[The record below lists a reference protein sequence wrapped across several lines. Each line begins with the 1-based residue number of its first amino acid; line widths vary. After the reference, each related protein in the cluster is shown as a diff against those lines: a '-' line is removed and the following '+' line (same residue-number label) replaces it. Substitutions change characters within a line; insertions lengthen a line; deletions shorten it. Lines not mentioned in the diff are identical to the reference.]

1 MKKILYIVLALAI
14 HASLSSADTRHS
26 LVKKGNRHFEQGE
39 YGDSVAKYK
48 EAILKGE
55 LPLLDYN
62 LGNALYKDGS
72 LEGAAEA
79 YINALNG
86 TDPKLKS
93 QAFHNIGNA
102 LIQAGKTE
110 EAVKA
115 YINSLK
121 LDPSALDT
129 KQNLEY
135 ALRQMQQQQQQQQ
148 DQEQDQNQDK
158 EQDQDQ
164 EQQQQNRQDQQQKDE
179 QDQEQQEQQQQQQD
193 QEQQQDQQPQQ
204 EQQAPEE
211 QMSKQDAMN
220 ILDALQNDE
229 KDVQE
234 KVIKQQNAG
243 KKPREKNW

>member
-1 MKKILYIVLALAI
+1 MKKVLYIVLALAI
-14 HASLSSADTRHS
+14 LASLSSADTRHS

-39 YGDSVAKYK
+39 FGDSVAKYK

-79 YINALNG
+79 YLNALNG
-86 TDPKLKS
+86 SDPKLKS

-135 ALRQMQQQQQQQQ
+135 ALRQMQQQQQQDQE
-148 DQEQDQNQDK
+148 QEQDQNQDT
-158 EQDQDQ
+158 EQEQDQ
-164 EQQQQNRQDQQQKDE
+164 EQQQQNQQDQQQQEDE
-179 QDQEQQEQQQQQQD
+179 QNKEQQQQNE
-193 QEQQQDQQPQQ
+193 QEQQQDQQQQQQ
-204 EQQAPEE
+204 EQQSPEE

-243 KKPREKNW
+243 KKPKEKNW

>member
-1 MKKILYIVLALAI
+1 MKNIFRIIIPLLLFT
-14 HASLSSADTRHS
+14 SLSAADTRHD
-26 LVKKGNRHFEQGE
+26 LVKKGNRHFSEEE
-39 YGDSVAKYK
+39 YGDAIARYK

-79 YINALNG
+79 YVNALNG
-86 TDPKLKS
+86 SDPTLKS

-102 LIQAGKTE
+102 LLQSGKME

-121 LDPSALDT
+121 LDPTALDT
-129 KQNLEY
+129 KQNLEF

-148 DQEQDQNQDK
+148 EQEQNQNQN
-158 EQDQDQ
+158 QDQDQ
-164 EQQQQNRQDQQQKDE
+164 EQQQQQQQDQQNQE
-179 QDQEQQEQQQQQQD
+179 QENKEQQDQQQEQQEQDQQQQE
-193 QEQQQDQQPQQ
+193 QEQQS
-204 EQQAPEE
+204 PEE
-211 QMSKQDAMN
+211 QMSKQDAVN

-229 KDVQE
+229 KEVQE
-234 KVIKQQNAG
+234 RVIKQQNAG
-243 KKPREKNW
+243 KKPKEKNW